1 MSKLRLIRVLI
12 GTATVAALT
21 IVLGAASPVQA
32 AGLKNCGDN
41 GIVAPCFENVWSN
54 GVQVKMTYVQFNPA
68 GSDAPTR
75 NFYVIAPQT
84 AAPQGWVPFLHDHVI
99 GALTA
104 QNHQVRYHAFFVMCS
119 GQGMLSGG
127 CVPAMTTIPGF
138 GTIPFANSVN
148 GQKLTSADTIES
160 AANAGLVTLFD
171 TGGVVLG
178 TINSQ
183 Q

>member
-1 MSKLRLIRVLI
+1 VSKLRLIRVLI

-21 IVLGAASPVQA
+21 IVLGAASPAQA

-54 GVQVKMTYVQFNPA
+54 GVQVKMTYVQLNPA
-68 GSDAPTR
+68 SSAAPTR

>member
-1 MSKLRLIRVLI
+1 VSKLRLIRVLI

-41 GIVAPCFENVWSN
+41 GIVTPCFENVWTN
-54 GVQVKMTYVQFNPA
+54 GVQVKMTFVQFNPA
-68 GSDAPTR
+68 PSNAPTR
-75 NFYVIAPQT
+75 NFYVVAPQT
-84 AAPQGWVPFLHDHVI
+84 EARQGWVPFLHDHVI
-99 GALTA
+99 GDLSA
-104 QNHQVRYHAFFVMCS
+104 QNHQVHYHAFFVMCS
-119 GQGMLSGG
+119 GQGIVSGG

-148 GQKLTSADTIES
+148 GLKLTSASTIES
-160 AANAGLVTLFD
+160 AASAGLVTLFD
-171 TGGVVLG
+171 TGGYIVA
-178 TINSQ
+178 TINTQ

>member
-1 MSKLRLIRVLI
+1 VSKLRLIRVLL

-21 IVLGAASPVQA
+21 IVLGAASPAQA
-32 AGLKNCGDN
+32 AGLKNCGDT
-41 GIVAPCFENVWSN
+41 GIVAPCFEYVWSN
-54 GVQVKMTYVQFNPA
+54 GVQVKMTFVQFNPA
-68 GSDAPTR
+68 GSNAPTR

-84 AAPQGWVPFLHDHVI
+84 AARQGWVPFLHDHVI
-99 GALTA
+99 GDLSA
-104 QNHQVRYHAFFVMCS
+104 QNHQVRYHAFFVLCS
-119 GQGMLSGG
+119 GQGIVSGG
-127 CVPAMTTIPGF
+127 CVPAMTSIPGF

-148 GQKLTSADTIES
+148 GQKLTSTESIES

-178 TINSQ
+178 TINTQ